1 MPSSARRIIRLAF
14 NAKNIGKVLE
24 HYPDGG
30 LPSDRPAAFSR
41 GTIMT
46 VHLVKNDE
54 EYREALRTVSTLAEP
69 YETRIMPVI
78 VSDKAA

>member
-1 MPSSARRIIRLAF
+1 
-14 NAKNIGKVLE
+14 
-24 HYPDGG
+24 
-30 LPSDRPAAFSR
+30 
-41 GTIMT
+41 MT